1 MRHNRT
7 LKRKNRTQLYH
18 HNRHASRQKKLG
30 KKHSYLDLKTET
42 DTTSALAM
50 VNTTQKQNP
59 QTLSSLASRKPYFV
73 SLIFFTPAVPPLI
86 LPGHRHGS
94 SLPTQLIPQ
103 ICSNTD
109 DKCARQLPKSWL
121 LFSSP
126 PESLTLSLPLFLP
139 CSHLGAEPGQN
150 LFPASFYP
158 SDFYL
163 ARRNHLAVNFTRT
176 LWSNPSLYS
185 VKFKNYIIKYIS
197 YFPQNI
203 ETLYLLFKI
212 CNIPPVS
219 PLKNFPISCSQMVPI
234 VHNYLFLS

>member
-1 MRHNRT
+1 MRRNRT
-7 LKRKNRTQLYH
+7 LKRKNRTQLYR

-59 QTLSSLASRKPYFV
+59 QTLSSLASRKPCFV
-73 SLIFFTPAVPPLI
+73 SLIVFTPAAPSLI

-103 ICSNTD
+103 IRSNTD
-109 DKCARQLPKSWL
+109 DTCARQLPKSWL

-126 PESLTLSLPLFLP
+126 PESLTLSLPLLLP

-158 SDFYL
+158 LDFYL
-163 ARRNHLAVNFTRT
+163 LEPPGRGKSSGAIQAYIV
-176 LWSNPSLYS
+176 SIKKLY
-185 VKFKNYIIKYIS
+185 N
-197 YFPQNI
+197 
-203 ETLYLLFKI
+203 
-212 CNIPPVS
+212 
-219 PLKNFPISCSQMVPI
+219 
-234 VHNYLFLS
+234 